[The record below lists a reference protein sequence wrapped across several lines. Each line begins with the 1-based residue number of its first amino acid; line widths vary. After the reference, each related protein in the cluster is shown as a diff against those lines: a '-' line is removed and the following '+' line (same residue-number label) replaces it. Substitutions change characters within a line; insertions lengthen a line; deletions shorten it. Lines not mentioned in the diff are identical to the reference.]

1 MDPIGFELFKNA
13 IFSIADEMALTVF
26 RTTYSGVLKD
36 NMDYSTGF
44 ADAEGRLVAQGLT
57 LPGHLGSVPTAMAS
71 IMHHYRDDIRP
82 GDVFIMNDPFDGGMH
97 LPDIFVFKPLFHEGQ
112 RIAFACTVCHHTDV
126 GGRVAGSNASDST
139 EIYAEGLRIAPL
151 KMYEAGVINKT
162 LMALGIIDEP
172 LALVN
177 NLTGVTIGMVYI
189 MLPFIILPLHATL
202 RAIDPAILNA
212 AALCGAGRWQ
222 IFRRVLL
229 PLSAPGAAAGA
240 LMVFVMSLG
249 YFVTPTLL
257 GGTANMMLAGMIA
270 QLIQSLL
277 NWGLGGAA
285 AFILLSVTLAIYAL
299 QLRYFNGSAVVPGGR

>member
-1 MDPIGFELFKNA
+1 MAATADKSGKDPVRWTGIGFAAPAVLLLALFFALPVLGLLLRSLTEPQFGLQNYAELFA
-13 IFSIADEMALTVF
+13 TS
-26 RTTYSGVLKD
+26 TYARVLF
-36 NMDYSTGF
+36 NTF
-44 ADAEGRLVAQGLT
+44 LVAGIVT
-57 LPGHLGSVPTAMAS
+57 LFALLLGFPVAWLLA
-71 IMHHYRDDIRP
+71 IMPQRWARI
-82 GDVFIMNDPFDGGMH
+82 VFAIILLSMWTNLLARTYAWMV
-97 LPDIFVFKPLFHEGQ
+97 LLQ
-112 RIAFACTVCHHTDV
+112 RT
-126 GGRVAGSNASDST
+126 
-139 EIYAEGLRIAPL
+139 
-151 KMYEAGVINKT
+151 GVINKT
-162 LMALGIIDEP
+162 LMALGVIDEP
-172 LALVN
+172 LPLVN

-222 IFRRVLL
+222 VFRRVLL
-229 PLSAPGAAAGA
+229 PLSAQGVAAGS

-249 YFVTPTLL
+249 YFVTPSLL

-299 QLRYFNGSAVVPGGR
+299 QLRYFSGPAVIAGGR

>member
-1 MDPIGFELFKNA
+1 MVTTIANIRRPVRWTGMGLAFPALLLLAFFFVLPVLALLLRSITEPELGLQNYAELFA
-13 IFSIADEMALTVF
+13 TS
-26 RTTYSGVLKD
+26 TYARVLF
-36 NMDYSTGF
+36 NTF
-44 ADAEGRLVAQGLT
+44 LVAGVVT
-57 LPGHLGSVPTAMAS
+57 LFSLLFGFPVAWLLA
-71 IMHHYRDDIRP
+71 IMPDRWSRI
-82 GDVFIMNDPFDGGMH
+82 VFAIILLSMWTNLLARTYAWMV
-97 LPDIFVFKPLFHEGQ
+97 LLQ
-112 RIAFACTVCHHTDV
+112 RT
-126 GGRVAGSNASDST
+126 
-139 EIYAEGLRIAPL
+139 
-151 KMYEAGVINKT
+151 GVINKS
-162 LMALGIIDEP
+162 LMALGIINEP
-172 LALVN
+172 LPLVN

-249 YFVTPTLL
+249 YFVTPSLL

-299 QLRYFNGSAVVPGGR
+299 QLRYFSGSPVVPGGR